1 MTTDN
6 MRIVEE
12 AKKPL
17 SMNPKK
23 FGMWLFL
30 ATVIMIFAS
39 LTSAYIVRRADG
51 NWKLFELPSL
61 FYWTSGII
69 ILSSVSMQLAY
80 YDFKKLNT
88 GRVKFWISATV
99 VLGLVFLLG
108 QFYAWKQLVQS
119 DIYFVGNPSESFVYV
134 LSGLHGLHLVSALIF
149 LLIVWRAVN
158 KGLTPLKGQ
167 TQIEMCVTY
176 WHFLGGLW
184 LYLFAFLSLYR

>member
-1 MTTDN
+1 
-6 MRIVEE
+6 
-12 AKKPL
+12 
-17 SMNPKK
+17 
-23 FGMWLFL
+23 
-30 ATVIMIFAS
+30 
-39 LTSAYIVRRADG
+39 
-51 NWKLFELPSL
+51 
-61 FYWTSGII
+61 
-69 ILSSVSMQLAY
+69 MQLAY
-80 YDFKKLNT
+80 YDFKKLNA

-119 DIYFVGNPSESFVYV
+119 DVYFVGNPSESFVYV